1 MFMLEDEAVAVYEP
15 SGRFVMLDLVDG
27 HPIVDQQLR
36 PEKLAEI
43 YVLRCPDQYLLIA
56 HAQQLAADTAR
67 RTYMH
72 GVSSVRIGRGQ
83 VYAFDL
89 AGKKMWPEPVEV
101 TNQFLAL
108 NQPRRLPVLT
118 FVCMVQEPQAG
129 NIRAQPKTAIL
140 CLDKRTGKVICSK
153 EFADPTSVFQLSGD
167 LEKKTVGIRLQ
178 KNELT
183 LTFTDQP
190 IPPKEDSD
198 EGGRPGE
205 EEDSSVVKALLGAV
219 KKAVLGL
226 GGDETEP
233 QGSDE
238 PGMADEPS
246 DADEPS
252 SVEKETA
259 AESEAKGQE
268 GNGKEGTNGKLDAP
282 PTPKSKGE

>member
-1 MFMLEDEAVAVYEP
+1 MFVLEDEAVAVYEP
-15 SGRFVMLDLVDG
+15 GGRFVMLDLVDG

-36 PEKLAEI
+36 PKKAVAQIAEI

-56 HAQQLAADTAR
+56 NAQQLAANTAR

-129 NIRAQPKTAIL
+129 NIRTQPKTAVL
-140 CLDKRTGKVICSK
+140 CLDKRTGKVICRRK
-153 EFADPTSVFQLSGD
+153 FADPTSVFQLSGNP
-167 LEKKTVGIRLQ
+167 EKKTVGIRLQ
-178 KNELT
+178 KNMLT

-190 IPPKEDSD
+190 VPPKEDSD

-219 KKAVLGL
+219 KKAVLGAAS
-226 GGDETEP
+226 DETEP
-233 QGSDE
+233 EGSDE
-238 PGMADEPS
+238 PEMADEPS

-252 SVEKETA
+252 PTAKETA
-259 AESEAKGQE
+259 AESEAKGQH
-268 GNGKEGTNGKLDAP
+268 GGAKKGTN
-282 PTPKSKGE
+282 